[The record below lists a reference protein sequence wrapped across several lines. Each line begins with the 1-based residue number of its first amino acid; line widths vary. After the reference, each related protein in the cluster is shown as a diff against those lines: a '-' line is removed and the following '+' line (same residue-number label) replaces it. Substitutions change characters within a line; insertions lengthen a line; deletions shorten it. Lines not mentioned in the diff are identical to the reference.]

1 MAATARFP
9 KDFRASLRHLMQNSG
24 IRRLQWAGNENRPGV
39 QASLLIKGYLM
50 YNASDLRK
58 GLKLQIDGEPYIII
72 EFQFSKP
79 GKGQALYRCKL
90 RNMITGVILDRTYRS
105 VDTFEPANLEERKMQ
120 YLYSDGESAVF
131 MDLESSEQES
141 VPLENVAGER
151 KFLKEGLEVD
161 VSYYEHE
168 IISIDLPIFVEL
180 KITHAEPGLRG
191 DTATTTFKTAEVETG
206 STIQVPLFINEG
218 DAIKVD
224 TRSGEYMERV

>member
-1 MAATARFP
+1 MISA
-9 KDFRASLRHLMQNSG
+9 
-24 IRRLQWAGNENRPGV
+24 NE
-39 QASLLIKGYLM
+39 
-50 YNASDLRK
+50 LRK
-58 GLKLQIDGEPYIII
+58 GMMIRMDGDLCAVLSY
-72 EFQFSKP
+72 QHVKP
-79 GKGQALYRCKL
+79 GKGPAFVRVKIRSL
-90 RNMITGVILDRTYRS
+90 RKNSTVEKTLRPDEKVEDVYIDR
-105 VDTFEPANLEERKMQ
+105 RKMQ

-131 MDLESSEQES
+131 MDLESYEQES